1 MKQMGPRGKAQA
13 KPGKPNRK
21 KKVQSTRKAM
31 RFPERAGK
39 DWLGP
44 AIDYK
49 EVDLLRKF
57 LSSSAKLMS
66 RKRAATNTQEQRD
79 LKMAIKRARFMALLP
94 FTGV

>member
-1 MKQMGPRGKAQA
+1 
-13 KPGKPNRK
+13 
-21 KKVQSTRKAM
+21 M
-31 RFPERAGK
+31 RFPQRAGK

-44 AIDYK
+44 AVDYK
-49 EVDLLRKF
+49 EVELLRKF

-66 RKRAATNTQEQRD
+66 RKRAATNAQEQRD

>member
-1 MKQMGPRGKAQA
+1 MNQKGPRGKVQGR
-13 KPGKPNRK
+13 PGKPNRK

-31 RFPERAGK
+31 RFPQRAGK

-44 AIDYK
+44 AVDYK
-49 EVDLLRKF
+49 EVELLRKF

-94 FTGV
+94 FTGA